1 MGINK
6 NFEVDAVITWVD
18 GNDQK
23 HREKMSKYIKNKNS
37 LNNKSVRMRYDQV
50 NEIEFSVK
58 SILKYAKFVRNIFI
72 VTDNQTPSF
81 LKDIEKAKQK
91 YSNVFVVDHSII
103 FEGYNHYLP
112 TFNCLP
118 IESLLYKIPN
128 LAEHF
133 LYLNDDLFLLRETQI
148 SDFFINSN
156 PVIRGFWTNFYE
168 DIWYKKIQKLSYKFI
183 GKETKENIYGFKKG
197 QQNIA
202 KILGFDKYVR
212 HDHTIQP
219 LRKSTYDNYYI
230 KNPEILDLNIKHRFR
245 HSEQYTIQSLA
256 NHLEIKKGD
265 FVLKT
270 DYQLGYFQ
278 NYKKPLWWIKFKL
291 RKVEKNKDMLFL
303 CMQSLDQCPED
314 KLGFI
319 KKWLS
324 NKYD

>member
-1 MGINK
+1 ML
-6 NFEVDAVITWVD
+6 
-18 GNDQK
+18 
-23 HREKMSKYIKNKNS
+23 H
-37 LNNKSVRMRYDQV
+37 
-50 NEIEFSVK
+50 
-58 SILKYAKFVRNIFI
+58 
-72 VTDNQTPSF
+72 
-81 LKDIEKAKQK
+81 
-91 YSNVFVVDHSII
+91 
-103 FEGYNHYLP
+103 
-112 TFNCLP
+112 
-118 IESLLYKIPN
+118 
-128 LAEHF
+128 
-133 LYLNDDLFLLRETQI
+133 
-148 SDFFINSN
+148 
-156 PVIRGFWTNFYE
+156 
-168 DIWYKKIQKLSYKFI
+168 KFI
-183 GKETKENIYGFKKG
+183 GKETKENVYGFKKG

-256 NHLEIKKGD
+256 NHLEIKKGN
-265 FVLKT
+265 FVLKN

-291 RKVEKNKDMLFL
+291 RKIENNKEILFL